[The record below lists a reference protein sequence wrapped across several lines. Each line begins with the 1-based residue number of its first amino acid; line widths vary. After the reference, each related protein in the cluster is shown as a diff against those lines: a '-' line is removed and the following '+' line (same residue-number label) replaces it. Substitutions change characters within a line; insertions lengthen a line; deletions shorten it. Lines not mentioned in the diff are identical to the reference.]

1 MSGPRT
7 ARHDLLPLFNV
18 INHIP
23 AILQCLLFLAHDGSI
38 TTVKINTRCVLK
50 GKIFKT
56 VQMALWGTQVGSG
69 RPIKGGWPVYR
80 GYL

>member
-7 ARHDLLPLFNV
+7 ARHDLLLLFNV

-56 VQMALWGTQVGSG
+56 VQMAIWGD
-69 RPIKGGWPVYR
+69 PGGFWATN
-80 GYL
+80 

>member
-23 AILQCLLFLAHDGSI
+23 AILQCLLFLAHDYHIQDQYEVCFERQNIQDCSNG
-38 TTVKINTRCVLK
+38 LM
-50 GKIFKT
+50 GD
-56 VQMALWGTQVGSG
+56 
-69 RPIKGGWPVYR
+69 PGGFWATN
-80 GYL
+80 